1 MLNKVVTSIAGLCI
15 ALAASTTHAQ
25 ATKVAIG
32 YIPVS
37 DWLPA
42 WVAKEKGIFD
52 KNNLDVTLTKI
63 GIISNI
69 PSAIMSGSLNIGSST
84 VPVLIDAAEAGL
96 DISGVAGGTRFVKDP
111 SIFSVV
117 VRSGLAVKS
126 AKDLEGKRVGVPGFR
141 SAGDLLFRKW
151 LLDKGV
157 QPAKVNIVET
167 PFPQMRDM
175 LKGEKLDAAAVLE
188 PFRGRMVE
196 DKTGYRLS
204 DYVAEVNPDLLGG
217 VWIARREWL
226 AANPKVAPAFR
237 ESLKEAIDYIA
248 KNPQEAK
255 AIEIKYTGFN
265 TAFLPPYVVPVSNA
279 DFEFFIKAAK
289 EVGYLKGNIDASRLI
304 AR

>member
-1 MLNKVVTSIAGLCI
+1 MFKNITRILTGL
-15 ALAASTTHAQ
+15 ALATSMAAAHAQ
-25 ATKVAIG
+25 ATKVQIG

-42 WVAKEKGIFD
+42 FVAKDKGIFD
-52 KNNLDVTLTKI
+52 KHGLDVTLTKI

-96 DISGVAGGTRFVKDP
+96 DIKGVAGGTRFVKDP

-117 VRSGLAVKS
+117 VRSGVTAKT

-157 QPAKVNIVET
+157 QPSKVNIVET
-167 PFPQMRDM
+167 PFPQMRDL
-175 LKGEKLDAAAVLE
+175 LKGEKLDAVAVLE
-188 PFRGRMVE
+188 PFRSRMVE
-196 DKTGYRLS
+196 DKTGVRIS

-217 VWIARREWL
+217 VWIARQEWL
-226 AANPKVAPAFR
+226 TANPKVAPAFR
-237 ESLKEAIDYIA
+237 EALKEAIDYIG
-248 KNPQEAK
+248 KNAADAK
-255 AIEIKYTGFN
+255 AIETKYTGFA
-265 TAFLPPYVVPVSNA
+265 TANLPPYVVPVA
-279 DFEFFIKAAK
+279 TGDFEFFVKAAK
-289 EVGYLKGNIDASRLI
+289 EVGYLKGNVDAARLI
-304 AR
+304 AK